1 MNALYSHA
9 TKQKHLLTKD
19 LSKFEENIISA
30 PISLQGSITTTLL
43 SLEKTIVKYKQQL
56 ENFKQTSNVG
66 GQDEEEAAELLK
78 YETRLNILESEYAN
92 FKDQFTLLKERYQE
106 EQTKLLQTPNSG
118 INGMQG
124 KSSSS
129 TNPFTDTSNA
139 TMTNRRA
146 QGHLK
151 DFGDGSGTGQLNV
164 DYQDSLRNEESIL
177 AKGNQKLDYILE
189 MGQQSL
195 DDIMEQNQV
204 LEKMQKT
211 MTKSLSTL
219 GVSNETIEKINKRVF
234 KDKLVFYIALALF
247 FVGVYLVL
255 KFLRR

>member
-1 MNALYSHA
+1 MSHA
-9 TKQKHLLTKD
+9 TKQKQLLTKD
-19 LSKFEENIISA
+19 LSKLEENIVSA

-56 ENFKQTSNVG
+56 ENFKQTSNIGAVV
-66 GQDEEEAAELLK
+66 QDEEETAELLK

-106 EQTKLLQTPNSG
+106 EQSKLLQTPNNG
-118 INGMQG
+118 INTMQG

-129 TNPFTDTSNA
+129 TNPFTDTSNT
-139 TMTNRRA
+139 TMTNRRT

-151 DFGDGSGTGQLNV
+151 DFGDGSGTGQLNT

-177 AKGNQKLDYILE
+177 ARGNQKLDYILE
-189 MGQQSL
+189 MGQHSL
-195 DDIMEQNQV
+195 DDIMDQNQV

-219 GVSNETIEKINKRVF
+219 GVSNETIERINKRVF
-234 KDKLVFYIALALF
+234 KDRLVFYIALILF